1 MGEKVETIY
10 LRLRAAG
17 KGDREAAR
25 EAGYAGRPPSD
36 VTRMGGLIPK
46 LKRERSLCK
55 GYSARVDALNAKIKK
70 LKEERDELCALMEL
84 CSILDPS

>member
-17 KGDREAAR
+17 KGCREAAR
-25 EAGYAGRPPSD
+25 EAGYAGRPPSRI
-36 VTRMGGLIPK
+36 TSMGALIPK
-46 LKRERSLCK
+46 LKRERGLCAT
-55 GYSARVDALNAKIKK
+55 YNARVETLTAKIAK

-84 CSILDPS
+84 CVILDHS